1 MDPADLERL
10 IGRELGSLPQPRAPR
25 TLLPRVL
32 AATVHAGEPVAVPTG
47 WSTWPRHW
55 QIASI
60 AALLLVVF
68 GVPMLLSSPPAEVTS
83 TARKVADT
91 ATVVRAFWDLLL
103 RPVATYVVIL
113 AVSLTLA
120 CAAAWAAL
128 EFALGGPSH
137 R

>member
-10 IGRELGSLPQPRAPR
+10 IGRELAGLPEPRAPH
-25 TLLPRVL
+25 TLLPAVL
-32 AATVHAGEPVAVPTG
+32 AATVHTGGPAAAPTG

-68 GVPMLLSSPPAEVTS
+68 GVPMLVSSPPDEVTS

-120 CAAAWAAL
+120 CAGAWAAL

>member
-10 IGRELGSLPQPRAPR
+10 VARELADLPRPRAPR

-32 AATVHAGEPVAVPTG
+32 AATAQQHAPVAAPTG
-47 WSTWPRHW
+47 WSTWPLAW
-55 QIASI
+55 QAAAIAGL
-60 AALLLVVF
+60 LLLVV
-68 GVPMLLSSPPAEVTS
+68 GAPMLLSSPPAEVS
-83 TARKVADT
+83 NTARKVADA

-103 RPVATYVVIL
+103 QPVATYVVIL

>member
-10 IGRELGSLPQPRAPR
+10 IGRELAALPGPRAPR
-25 TLLPRVL
+25 TLLPHVL
-32 AATVHAGEPVAVPTG
+32 AATVLKDGPAPAPTG
-47 WSTWPRHW
+47 WTTWPLAWR
-55 QIASI
+55 IASV
-60 AALLLVVF
+60 AALLIAVF
-68 GVPMLLSSPPAEVTS
+68 GVPMLMSSPPAEVTS

-128 EFALGGPSH
+128 EFALGGPTH